1 MMRTHKIYK
10 NIEGKYIFTGYNA
23 SLQIISLVSSETPQ
37 HQKKWTS
44 IHAILLDAS
53 TLPHAKQ
60 FWLHTGEGISSRRA
74 EYCLSIFDS
83 YDICHNAEWS
93 DAIVFSSPGSDDKGT
108 VAKNEIRDYVAVLI
122 SNPETTVARSDV
134 FLYETGMKPIYETY
148 RALLLAFETRKVRQ
162 IFMGAISKS

>member
-1 MMRTHKIYK
+1 
-10 NIEGKYIFTGYNA
+10 
-23 SLQIISLVSSETPQ
+23 L
-37 HQKKWTS
+37 
-44 IHAILLDAS
+44 

-93 DAIVFSSPGSDDKGT
+93 DAIAFSSPRPDDEGT
-108 VAKNEIRDYVAVLI
+108 VAKNEIRDYVATLI
-122 SNPETTVARSDV
+122 SNSATTVTRSDV
-134 FLYETGMKPIYETY
+134 FLYETEMKPIYETY

-162 IFMGAISKS
+162 ILMTAIPKSWGRTGIKFYLTKADL